1 MDIAETTIA
10 SWTANNLQSRS
21 KLLLTTEV
29 QRATNHIDDISGYID
44 ELPTR
49 QIKW

>member
-10 SWTANNLQSRS
+10 SWTANNLQRRS
-21 KLLLTTEV
+21 IVPLTTEV
-29 QRATNHIDDISGYID
+29 QLATYQIDDNYGYMD

-49 QIKW
+49 QIKQ